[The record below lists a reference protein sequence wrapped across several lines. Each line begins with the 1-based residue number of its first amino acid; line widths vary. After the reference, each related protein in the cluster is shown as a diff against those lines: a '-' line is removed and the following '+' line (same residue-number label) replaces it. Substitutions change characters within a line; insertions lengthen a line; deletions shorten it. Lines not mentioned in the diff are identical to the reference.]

1 MDWLIICLAAG
12 IGYLLGSLNGAVIIS
27 RGIHKSD
34 IREHGSGNAGTTNM
48 LRTFGKGAALLTL
61 LFDFAKG
68 ILACVL
74 AGLLVKYCS
83 ARFSYFDGV
92 CTGGLFAVFGHNWP
106 IYFGFKGGKGVLT
119 GFAVM
124 LMISPYAALC
134 ALGVFIVIVA
144 ITRYVSLGSVL
155 AAFSLPLFVLLF
167 RLLEHKTAFSY
178 SLVVSIIFAL
188 LIIVRHH
195 TNIARLIKGTE
206 SKLSF
211 KSHKSAADD
220 AAPAET
226 ETAADNIAAAEA
238 ADNTAAGQG
247 EQL

>member
-27 RGIHKSD
+27 RGIYRSD

-48 LRTFGKGAALLTL
+48 LRTFGKSSALLTL
-61 LFDFAKG
+61 VFDFVKG

-83 ARFSYFDGV
+83 GRFSYFDGV

-106 IYFGFKGGKGVLT
+106 VYFGFKGGKGVLT

-144 ITRYVSLGSVL
+144 VTRYVSLGSIL
-155 AAFSLPLFVLLF
+155 AAFSLPLFVLMF

-178 SLVVSIIFAL
+178 SVAVSIIFAV
-188 LIIVRHH
+188 LIIVRHRA
-195 TNIARLIKGTE
+195 NIGRLIKGSE

-211 KSHKSAADD
+211 KSGPKSDQ
-220 AAPAET
+220 T
-226 ETAADNIAAAEA
+226 EE
-238 ADNTAAGQG
+238 QG
-247 EQL
+247 KKP

>member
-27 RGIHKSD
+27 RGIYRSD

-48 LRTFGKGAALLTL
+48 LRTFGKSSALLTL
-61 LFDFAKG
+61 VFDFVKG

-83 ARFSYFDGV
+83 GRFSYFDGV

-106 IYFGFKGGKGVLT
+106 VYFGFKGGKGVLT

-144 ITRYVSLGSVL
+144 VTRYVSLGSIL
-155 AAFSLPLFVLLF
+155 AAFSLPLFVLMF

-178 SLVVSIIFAL
+178 SVAVSIIFAV
-188 LIIVRHH
+188 LIIVRHRA
-195 TNIARLIKGTE
+195 NIGRLIKGSE

-211 KSHKSAADD
+211 KSGQKSDQ
-220 AAPAET
+220 T
-226 ETAADNIAAAEA
+226 EE
-238 ADNTAAGQG
+238 QG
-247 EQL
+247 KKP

>member
-27 RGIHKSD
+27 RGIYRSD

-48 LRTFGKGAALLTL
+48 LRTFGKSSALLTL
-61 LFDFAKG
+61 VFDFVKG

-83 ARFSYFDGV
+83 GRFSYFDGV

-106 IYFGFKGGKGVLT
+106 VYFGFKGGKGVLT

-144 ITRYVSLGSVL
+144 VTRYVSLGSIL
-155 AAFSLPLFVLLF
+155 AAFSLPLFVLMF

-178 SLVVSIIFAL
+178 SVAVSIIFAV
-188 LIIVRHH
+188 LIIVRHRA
-195 TNIARLIKGTE
+195 NIGRLIKGSE

-211 KSHKSAADD
+211 KSGPKNDQ
-220 AAPAET
+220 T
-226 ETAADNIAAAEA
+226 EE
-238 ADNTAAGQG
+238 QG
-247 EQL
+247 KKP

>member
-83 ARFSYFDGV
+83 ARFSYLDGV
-92 CTGGLFAVFGHNWP
+92 CTGGLHNWP

-134 ALGVFIVIVA
+134 ALGVFIVIVV

-155 AAFSLPLFVLLF
+155 AAFSLPLFVLMF

-226 ETAADNIAAAEA
+226 ETAADN
-238 ADNTAAGQG
+238 TAAGQG

>member
-106 IYFGFKGGKGVLT
+106 VYFGFKGGKGVLT

-211 KSHKSAADD
+211 KSHKSAA
-220 AAPAET
+220 AES
-226 ETAADNIAAAEA
+226 

>member
-1 MDWLIICLAAG
+1 MDWLIICLGAG

-27 RGIHKSD
+27 RGIYKSD

-238 ADNTAAGQG
+238 ADTTAAGQG

>member
-1 MDWLIICLAAG
+1 MDWLIICLGAG

-48 LRTFGKGAALLTL
+48 LRTFGKRAALLTL
-61 LFDFAKG
+61 VFDFVKG

-83 ARFSYFDGV
+83 TRFSYFDGV

-134 ALGVFIVIVA
+134 ALGVFIIIVA
-144 ITRYVSLGSVL
+144 LTRYVSLGSVL
-155 AAFSLPLFVLLF
+155 AAFSLPLFVLMF

-211 KSHKSAADD
+211 KSHK
-220 AAPAET
+220 P
-226 ETAADNIAAAEA
+226 
-238 ADNTAAGQG
+238 AAGQG